1 MPLTI
6 LQLLNLISQR
16 LGSIPDIPGLH
27 DPLASILDFITS
39 NPDLPQSRLL
49 ANIIIGIASDSG
61 SFNGSD
67 TYLLEKEAMALVSLL
82 AEDWRTG
89 RYSTEEM
96 KAAVFEIC
104 RVQQNASASTT
115 LKSL

>member
-6 LQLLNLISQR
+6 LQFLNLISQR
-16 LGSIPDIPGLH
+16 LGPLPDVPSLR
-27 DPLASILDFITS
+27 DPLASILDFITR
-39 NPDLPQSRLL
+39 NPDLPQARLL

-61 SFNGSD
+61 SFSESD
-67 TYLLEKEAMALVSLL
+67 TYLLEKEAQALVSVL

-104 RVQQNASASTT
+104 RVQQNSTAST
-115 LKSL
+115 KSDT